1 VAHGAAAGP
10 VSAMRTRSRAMLS
23 MLVAAGA
30 LMGAGAAASGASA
43 APAQAGAAPAGT
55 APGSAAVTGAA
66 GKAAAPVMRPRGAAA
81 ATNATAT
88 HRGAACRTA
97 AVSLTAGR
105 SATLRLDCA
114 VRRAGGRLR
123 WIVRGRTRAAVRAVV
138 AKPLHG
144 RLVRL
149 NRRAGTVR
157 YVPRMG
163 FAGSDR
169 IRFAVTRGGT
179 THRGTIAIA
188 VRRARTAPRPTAPG
202 TPAPAPRPSVPGP
215 DPTAPQQPG
224 PDPGSQP
231 EPSDGLPPQLPPA
244 QSSYADSSWTPT
256 SADTCPRAVHDRF
269 AVIGPDGKRYPT
281 WHPPTVVDPATGATC
296 TFGHEHGRDPR
307 GSEIGAWVADH
318 LAAPGAE
325 RYAGIPFGLATES
338 LDVYAAANPGT
349 RIRHEDNPGYKVDY
363 ENDVRL
369 LTADG
374 TPLGVAC
381 DYLVSVHQGSHSPDA
396 LSNNVHELLYAV
408 RCDDGT
414 ELVSDTIS
422 RFGAPGEYVRSCD
435 PGTIVRTTDNGY
447 PAGSGAREIPDRA
460 CVEQNVL
467 VPAGRTTSAWAL
479 YEKWSAD
486 NELTTADGEVLAAF
500 DAGFGVF
507 NPARYAH
514 AGGVRGI
521 GRTLDLC
528 WETEPGGDRFDG
540 AACTAATAG
549 GAIGS
554 AYAFDDPRSPF
565 DGTRR
570 DVYLRETTLRNAGG
584 QRLVWTDPYGRR
596 ASTTPFPGALCQ
608 LVGAVDTSAR
618 PALQQRVFGRNRSNE
633 AEGVHAPN

>member
-1 VAHGAAAGP
+1 
-10 VSAMRTRSRAMLS
+10 MLS
-23 MLVAAGA
+23 MLAAAGA
-30 LMGAGAAASGASA
+30 LLGAGAVAGGASA
-43 APAQAGAAPAGT
+43 APAQAGAAPAGK
-55 APGSAAVTGAA
+55 P
-66 GKAAAPVMRPRGAAA
+66 
-81 ATNATAT
+81 
-88 HRGAACRTA
+88 CRTA

-105 SATLRLDCA
+105 STTLRLDCA
-114 VRRAGGRLR
+114 VKSKGRMR
-123 WIVRGRTRAAVRAVV
+123 WIVRGRARGAVTRTVV

-144 RLVRL
+144 RLVGL

-157 YVPRMG
+157 YVPNKR
-163 FAGSDR
+163 FVGSDR
-169 IRFAVTRGGT
+169 VRFAVTRDGS
-179 THRGTIAIA
+179 THRGTIAIT
-188 VRRARTAPRPTAPG
+188 VRRASRA
-202 TPAPAPRPSVPGP
+202 APRPSAPAPGAPAPADPQPQPGP
-215 DPTAPQQPG
+215 APTGPQQPG
-224 PDPGSQP
+224 PYPQP
-231 EPSDGLPPQLPPA
+231 EPPGDGLPPQLPPA
-244 QSSYADSSWTPT
+244 QSSYADSSWAPT
-256 SADTCPRAVHDRF
+256 AADTCPRAVHDRF

-281 WHPPTVVDPATGATC
+281 WHPPTARDPGTGATC
-296 TFGHEHGRDPR
+296 TFGHEHGRDPQ
-307 GSEIGAWVADH
+307 GSGIAQWVADH

-338 LDVYAAANPGT
+338 LDVYAQANPGT
-349 RIRHEDNPGYKVDY
+349 RARHEDNPGYKVDY

-374 TPLGVAC
+374 TPLGVTC

-414 ELVSDTIS
+414 ELISDTIS
-422 RFGAPGEYVRSCD
+422 RFGAPGEYARSCD
-435 PGTIVRTTDNGY
+435 PATTVRTTDNGY
-447 PAGSGAREIPDRA
+447 PSGSGAREIPDRA

-486 NELTTADGEVLAAF
+486 NTLTTAGGEVVAAF

-514 AGGVRGI
+514 AAGTRGI

-549 GAIGS
+549 GTIGS
-554 AYAFDDPRSPF
+554 AYGFDDARSPF

-584 QRLVWTDPYGRR
+584 QRLVWTDPYGGR
-596 ASTTPFPGALCQ
+596 ASSTPFPGALCQ
-608 LVGAVDTSAR
+608 LVGTVDTSAR
-618 PALQQRVFGRNRSNE
+618 PALQQRVFGRNRSNA